1 MTQLEPSGNPVP
13 VGLAVI
19 YTPGLAG
26 TAQSLDPGSDDLR
39 AAEVSTAE
47 LETALANQDVVPQQ
61 TIEITGAYEVPD
73 GGGQTRSTA
82 TGEPAIVLEV
92 PGPGTGLGQVVL
104 AQDESGVVTWNLPHD
119 AQGEGAASRGADTL
133 TYVIRRYVPAQA
145 DGDTE
150 TRGLLGAVGKKLL
163 KVLVFP
169 LVDPLIEKGAKSLA
183 AAWETSK
190 RPYRCRSF
198 EPGDYRDAAGTPIA
212 GDRWGELAGDRAL
225 LLLHGTFS
233 RAHSG
238 FGGMPPELVKAL
250 HDHYGG
256 RVLAFDHF
264 TLAHDPL
271 RNATELA
278 KLVPDGTRLDV
289 DIVCHS
295 RGGLLARTL
304 AERPPGELREKL
316 AVNRVVFV
324 ATPNAGTVLADGKR
338 MGALVDR
345 YTTLLNLFP
354 DNGVTE
360 TLEAIIT
367 VVKQLAVGALAG
379 LDGLA
384 SMRPGGDFLSALNE
398 GGQADGTY
406 FALASNYE
414 PQGGLRA
421 FAKDGVMD
429 FVFAKAHNDLV
440 VPTDGVSAANGSGRF
455 PITQLEA
462 FAEAD
467 GIHHS
472 GYFANPRAGERIL
485 GWLSA

>member
-1 MTQLEPSGNPVP
+1 MTELEPSGNPVP
-13 VGLAVI
+13 IGLAVL

-26 TAQSLDPGSDDLR
+26 TAQSLDPVSDDLR
-39 AAEVSTAE
+39 ASEASTAE
-47 LETALANQDVVPQQ
+47 LETALANEDVAPQQ

-82 TGEPAIVLEV
+82 AGEPAIVLEV

-104 AQDESGVVTWNLPHD
+104 AQDESGVITWNLPHD
-119 AQGEGAASRGADTL
+119 AQGEAAASRGADTL
-133 TYVIRRYVPAQA
+133 TYVIRRHVPAES
-145 DGDTE
+145 DGDPE

-183 AAWETSK
+183 GAWEKSK

-198 EPGDYRDAAGTPIA
+198 APGDYRDPTGTPID
-212 GDRWGELAGDRAL
+212 GDRWGDLAGERAL

-238 FGGMPPELVKAL
+238 FGAMPPTLVKEL

-271 RNATELA
+271 RNAIELA
-278 KLVPDGTRLDV
+278 KLVPDGTRLNVDV
-289 DIVCHS
+289 LCHS
-295 RGGLLARTL
+295 RGGLVARPH
-304 AERPPGELREKL
+304 AERPPDELRDKL
-316 AVNRVVFV
+316 DVNRIVFV
-324 ATPNAGTVLADGKR
+324 ATPNAGTVLADGEY
-338 MGALVDR
+338 MGDLVDR

-384 SMRPGGDFLSALNE
+384 SMRPGGEFLTELND
-398 GGQADGTY
+398 GGQPDAEY
-406 FALASNYE
+406 FALASNFE
-414 PQGGLRA
+414 PQRGLRA
-421 FAKDGVMD
+421 FATDGIID
-429 FVFAKAHNDLV
+429 RVFAAAANDLV
-440 VPTDGVSAANGSGRF
+440 VPTDGVHAANGSGRF
-455 PITQLEA
+455 PITELES

-467 GIHHS
+467 AIHHS
-472 GYFANPRAGERIL
+472 GFFANARAGDRIL
-485 GWLSA
+485 GWLTS